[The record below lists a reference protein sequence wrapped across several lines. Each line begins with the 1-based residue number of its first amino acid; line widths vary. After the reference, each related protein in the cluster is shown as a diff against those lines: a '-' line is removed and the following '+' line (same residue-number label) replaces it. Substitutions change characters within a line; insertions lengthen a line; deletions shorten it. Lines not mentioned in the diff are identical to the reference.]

1 MGASRQKPPRPS
13 PTLRLQP
20 IGTQGKSRISAIA
33 SGKIPKRRI
42 GKKPRRDERVA
53 LEVQAPEVRW
63 HLLEFQAQ
71 FPAAPALVSTPHQ
84 DGVANVLVRQIDQP
98 QFLPYCKSLRE
109 DRQAPFRADVHG
121 ITFGPVAPAVFS
133 PLYGHCHSRIQAD
146 SRADM
151 LHPLLEVTDDRR
163 HILLGLA
170 AQAGCLRAYFD
181 AKPHPR
187 TSLAVHIGYGASVL
201 GSMELTSCASEK

>member
-1 MGASRQKPPRPS
+1 MVMMAVIGLCLPPSDQDRSAALRQTSSYIWVPPVRNPLDLA

-84 DGVANVLVRQIDQP
+84 DGVANVLVR
-98 QFLPYCKSLRE
+98 
-109 DRQAPFRADVHG
+109 
-121 ITFGPVAPAVFS
+121 
-133 PLYGHCHSRIQAD
+133 
-146 SRADM
+146 
-151 LHPLLEVTDDRR
+151 
-163 HILLGLA
+163 
-170 AQAGCLRAYFD
+170 
-181 AKPHPR
+181 
-187 TSLAVHIGYGASVL
+187 
-201 GSMELTSCASEK
+201 